1 MDHSD
6 PYLLD
11 MRNAFLQKKKMPHI
25 HVVRGPIQFGTY
37 YILIDGHHR
46 LEAAKMAGLVYL
58 DVIEYHHMD
67 VKYGILD

>member
-1 MDHSD
+1 MS
-6 PYLLD
+6 
-11 MRNAFLQKKKMPHI
+11 HI

-46 LEAAKMAGLVYL
+46 LEAAKMAGLVHL
-58 DVIEYHHMD
+58 DVIEYHHTD